1 MVVESGGV
9 TMSAIPVRRLTE
21 EEYLEL
27 EDHNSY
33 KSEFYDGIMYPI
45 QAPPGVLGMAGAS
58 LDHNQI
64 KDNLAFELNSRLLG
78 GPCRT
83 LSSDVKVRIETTKSF
98 SYPDVVVFCGPPVF
112 PVKKRRDVISNPM
125 LIVEVL
131 SDSTEEYDRGG
142 KFDGYKSLP
151 TLREYVLVAQS
162 EVKVERFVRQPDDSW
177 AVTEYTDPLGSLPL
191 TSVPADIP
199 LAAVYRHVEFTEN
212 APPV

>member
-1 MVVESGGV
+1 
-9 TMSAIPVRRLTE
+9 MSAIPVRRLTE
-21 EEYLEL
+21 AEYLEI
-27 EDHNSY
+27 EEQATY

-45 QAPPGVLGMAGAS
+45 QPPPGVLGMSGATI
-58 LDHNQI
+58 DHNQI
-64 KDNLAFELNSRLLG
+64 KDNLARLLANALDG
-78 GPCRT
+78 TTCRT
-83 LSSDVKVRIETTKSF
+83 MSSDMKVRIDSTRSY

-112 PVKKRRDVISNPM
+112 PVKKRRDVISNPT

-162 EVKVERFVRQPDDSW
+162 EVKVERYVRQTDDSW
-177 AVTEYTDPLGSLPL
+177 AVTEYTDPVGSLPF

-199 LAAVYRHVEFTEN
+199 LAAIYRHVEFPEN
-212 APPV
+212 PTPV